1 MVAEV
6 TPWTTSTSLEGDT
19 VVVTVMLSTDAGPA
33 REFRSFLDV
42 PLDEP
47 HAIMLFGE
55 LGLALQAIADR
66 REAQVVVP
74 FPGKRS

>member
-1 MVAEV
+1 MVAAV

-42 PLDEP
+42 PLDEA

-55 LGLALQAIADR
+55 LGLALQALTDAR
-66 REAQVVVP
+66 AASVVVP
-74 FPGKRS
+74 FPGCRS